1 MKIQTLDIETM
12 LHAAFLKAE
21 LDFLKSNPRF
31 SEALPLVKTMFQF
44 QRLCARAEELLAA
57 GDHANASAKQFR
69 ESCFT
74 RERLPALAESAP
86 LVCISRFPE
95 EIFAGGRR

>member
-31 SEALPLVKTMFQF
+31 SEALPLVKTIFQF

-57 GDHANASAKQFR
+57 GHGANTSAKQFR
-69 ESCFT
+69 AGS
-74 RERLPALAESAP
+74 LPASAEKCAARLHLP
-86 LVCISRFPE
+86 IP
-95 EIFAGGRR
+95 